1 MTVVLVIFLLTYT
14 VIAIGYLPGFRIDRT
29 GAALLGAIAM
39 IVIGGMSPD
48 QAWDSADFGTLAL
61 LFGLM
66 VVSGAF
72 YVAGFY
78 HWVAVKIGRMDVRP
92 EILLAAMIGVSTALS
107 SLLTNDV
114 VVVAMTP
121 LLIEIALGRR
131 LNPIPFLLAFAF
143 ASNAG
148 SAGSMIGS
156 PQNIII
162 AGQMKVSF
170 TQFLVAGLVPAL
182 LSMPVIWG
190 AIVLL
195 YRGRWTTG
203 VASQDEPDEEEEEEE
218 EEEVVINRLE
228 IVKASVVLAAV
239 LASFLF
245 APWPYPVVALTA
257 AGVLLLNRR
266 AIGVSSSDLLSRVD
280 GSLLLLVFSLY
291 VINGAFSMTD
301 YPEMVLHW
309 LAGHGFDLHD
319 PHVMLV
325 VISLLSDLADNNS
338 AVLLLTPY
346 ADTSQPLVTTAAL
359 ALGAG
364 FSSNIVNFGSLAG
377 IIVVEGAAR
386 QGVKISFMEFF
397 RAGVIVGVACLLIAA
412 AWIAVLQGMA

>member
-1 MTVVLVIFLLTYT
+1 MTVVLVIFLVTYM
-14 VIAIGYLPGFRIDRT
+14 VIAIGYLPGFRVDRT

-39 IVIGGMSPD
+39 IATGALTPD

-78 HWVAVKIGRMDVRP
+78 HWLAVRIGTMNVRP
-92 EILLAAMIGVSTALS
+92 EILLAAIIGVSALLS

-114 VVVAMTP
+114 VVVAMVP
-121 LLIEIALGRR
+121 LLIDIALGRR

-143 ASNAG
+143 AANAG

-162 AGQMKVSF
+162 AGQLGVSF
-170 TQFLVAGLVPAL
+170 NRFLLAGAVPAL
-182 LSMPVIWG
+182 LSMPVIWSV
-190 AIVLL
+190 IVLL
-195 YRGRWTTG
+195 YRGRWNLDI
-203 VASQDEPDEEEEEEE
+203 ALQDAPDGNR
-218 EEEVVINRLE
+218 VDINRRE
-228 IVKASVVLAAV
+228 IIKATAVLVTV
-239 LASFLF
+239 LASFLL

-266 AIGVSSSDLLSRVD
+266 AIGVSSTDLLGRVD

-291 VINGAFSMTD
+291 IVNGAFSLTD
-301 YPEMVLHW
+301 YPAMTLEW
-309 LAGHGFDLHD
+309 LARRGFDLHD
-319 PHVMLV
+319 PYTMLV
-325 VISLLSDLADNNS
+325 SISLLSDLADNNS
-338 AVLLLTPY
+338 AVILLTPY
-346 ADTSQPLVTTAAL
+346 ADASQPLVTTAAF

-377 IIVVEGAAR
+377 IIAVEGAAR
-386 QGVKISFMEFF
+386 RGVKISFSEFF
-397 RAGVIVGVACLLIAA
+397 RAGSIVGIACLLIAA
-412 AWIAVLQGMA
+412 AWIAILGTLG

>member
-14 VIAIGYLPGFRIDRT
+14 VIAIGYIPGFRIDRT
-29 GAALLGAIAM
+29 GAALLGAINM
-39 IVIGGMSPD
+39 IVIGGMTPD

-78 HWVAVKIGRMDVRP
+78 HWVAVRIASLEVRP
-92 EILLAAMIGVSTALS
+92 EILLAAMIGVSTVLS

-162 AGQMKVSF
+162 AGQMRVSF
-170 TQFLVAGLVPAL
+170 NQFLIAGAVPAL
-182 LSMPVIWG
+182 LSMPVIWA

-195 YRGRWTTG
+195 YRGRWSTG
-203 VASQDEPDEEEEEEE
+203 LAPETEPPVEEK
-218 EEEVVINRLE
+218 VTINHLE
-228 IVKASVVLAAV
+228 IIKATIVLAAV

-266 AIGVSSSDLLSRVD
+266 AIGVSSSDLLQRVD

-291 VINGAFSMTD
+291 IINGAFSMTD
-301 YPEMVLHW
+301 YPEMVLGW

-319 PHVMLV
+319 PYVMLV

-364 FSSNIVNFGSLAG
+364 FSSNVVNFGSLAG

-397 RAGVIVGVACLLIAA
+397 RAGLIVGVVCLLIAA
-412 AWIAVLQGMA
+412 AWIAVLQSLAP

>member
-1 MTVVLVIFLLTYT
+1 MTVVLVIFLVTYA

-39 IVIGGMSPD
+39 IVFGGLAPD
-48 QAWDSADFGTLAL
+48 AAWDSADFGTLAL

-78 HWVAVKIGRMDVRP
+78 HWVAVRIASLEVRP
-92 EILLAAMIGVSTALS
+92 AVLLAALIAVSTLLS

-114 VVVAMTP
+114 VVVAMVP
-121 LLIEIALGRR
+121 LLIEIALGRG
-131 LNPIPFLLAFAF
+131 LNPVPFLLAFGF

-170 TQFLVAGLVPAL
+170 TQFLVAGAVPAL
-182 LSMPVIWG
+182 LSMAVIW
-190 AIVLL
+190 AVIVLL
-195 YRGRWTTG
+195 YRRHWAADNPPVVLAGDKD
-203 VASQDEPDEEEEEEE
+203 VA
-218 EEEVVINRLE
+218 INRRE
-228 IVKASVVLAAV
+228 IIKASVVLATV
-239 LASFLF
+239 LVCFLF
-245 APWPYPVVALTA
+245 TGLHYPVVALAA
-257 AGVLLLNRR
+257 AGALLLNRR
-266 AIGVSSSDLLSRVD
+266 VVGVSSSDLLGRVD
-280 GSLLLLVFSLY
+280 GGLLLLVFSLY
-291 VINGAFSMTD
+291 VINGAFAQTD
-301 YPEMVLHW
+301 YPEAALQW
-309 LAGHGFDLHD
+309 LGGHGFDLHD
-319 PHVMLV
+319 PYTMLV

-338 AVLLLTPY
+338 AVLLLAPY

-364 FSSNIVNFGSLAG
+364 FSSNVVNFGSLAG

-386 QGVKISFMEFF
+386 RNVRISFMEFF
-397 RAGVIVGVACLLIAA
+397 RAGLPVGLACLLLAA
-412 AWIAVLQGMA
+412 VWIAVLQAFG

>member
-14 VIAIGYLPGFRIDRT
+14 VIAVGYIPGFRIDRT

-39 IVIGGMSPD
+39 IVIGGMTPD
-48 QAWDSADFGTLAL
+48 QAWDAADFGTLAL

-78 HWVAVKIGRMDVRP
+78 HWVAVKIGRLEVRP
-92 EILLAAMIGVSTALS
+92 EILLAAMIGVSTLLS

-162 AGQMKVSF
+162 AGQMQVSF
-170 TQFLVAGLVPAL
+170 TQFLLAGAVPAL

-195 YRGRWTTG
+195 YRGRWSTG
-203 VASQDEPDEEEEEEE
+203 AAPQGAPAEV
-218 EEEVVINRLE
+218 EEVTINRLE

-364 FSSNIVNFGSLAG
+364 FSSNVVNFGSLAG

-386 QGVKISFMEFF
+386 QDVKISFMEFF
-397 RAGVIVGVACLLIAA
+397 RAGVIVGVVCLLIAA
-412 AWIAVLQGMA
+412 GWIAVLQGTAP